1 MPKKMIWRVRLK
13 PLLSDEQLRESPYEI
28 ADKLGMSKNTV
39 RRYMENDE
47 ELTIQVSAN
56 VGVLARYFGL
66 DEHRVFQLIETVS
79 DNEANSEGQT
89 KTLLATSLS
98 EGSQ

>member
-1 MPKKMIWRVRLK
+1 MMPKQMIWRVRLK
-13 PLLSDEQLRESPYEI
+13 SLLSDEQLRESPYRI
-28 ADKLGMSKNTV
+28 AEKLGMSKNTV

-66 DEHRVFQLIETVS
+66 DEHQVFQLIEVS
-79 DNEANSEGQT
+79 DSEADIEGQT
-89 KTLLATSLS
+89 KTLLATA
-98 EGSQ
+98 